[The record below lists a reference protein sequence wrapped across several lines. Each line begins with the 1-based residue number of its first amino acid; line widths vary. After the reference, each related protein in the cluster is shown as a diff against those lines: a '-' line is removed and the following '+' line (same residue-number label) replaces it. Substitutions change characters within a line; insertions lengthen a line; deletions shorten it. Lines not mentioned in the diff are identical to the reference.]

1 MAGFVVKSMATVQAE
16 VEKETGR
23 AFTVSEYA
31 QMRGCSEKTVRRRIA
46 EGKLPVIRT
55 GRRVGIHPRHTYS
68 DL

>member
-1 MAGFVVKSMATVQAE
+1 MTKKLEARTAGRE
-16 VEKETGR
+16 R
-23 AFTVSEYA
+23 LLTVSEYA